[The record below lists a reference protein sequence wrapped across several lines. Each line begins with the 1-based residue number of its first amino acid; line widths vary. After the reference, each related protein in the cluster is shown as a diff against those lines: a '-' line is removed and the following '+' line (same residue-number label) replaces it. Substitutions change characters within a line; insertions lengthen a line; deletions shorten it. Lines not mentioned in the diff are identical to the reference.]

1 MSIALLVIGI
11 VVALLLVWVLIK
23 IIKSCLP
30 KIIIGVLILAIV
42 AVLIWY
48 YAIR

>member
-1 MSIALLVIGI
+1 MSIVLLVIGI
-11 VVALLLVWVLIK
+11 IVALLLVWVVIK

-30 KIIIGVLILAIV
+30 KIIIGLIVLGIA

>member
-11 VVALLLVWVLIK
+11 VVALLLVWVIIK

-30 KIIIGVLILAIV
+30 KIILGLIILAIA